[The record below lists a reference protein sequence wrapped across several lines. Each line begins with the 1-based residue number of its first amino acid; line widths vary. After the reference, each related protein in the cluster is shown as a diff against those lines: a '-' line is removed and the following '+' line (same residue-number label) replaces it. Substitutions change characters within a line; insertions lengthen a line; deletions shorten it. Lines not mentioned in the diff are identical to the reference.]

1 MPNIGSIRAGT
12 SRNEPAPTL
21 HDRTIPSCRLTV
33 QNPILD
39 NARMPDHI
47 VIERLEFRGR
57 CGVTPEERAKPQPLA
72 IDLELQCELGPAGL
86 SDNLSHTVD
95 YASVATRV
103 VQVASGLEA
112 CLLEALAERL
122 LTMLFDE
129 FPVEHVALWVRK
141 LHPPITSITSSVGI
155 TVNRTRLAHEVRQS
169 ASPPA
174 NFLLQQLHRLPKG
187 KALDIAAGRGRHSL
201 FLASHGFQ
209 VDAVDRDES
218 ALAHLLT
225 SAQHHAPAAVTTR
238 TVDLEQPAP
247 YEPNLGKDVYDVIL
261 VFFYLHRPLFPA
273 IMGALKPGGVLVY
286 ETFTI
291 DNHVHHHHPT
301 RREFCLS
308 PNELLRLTSPL
319 HVLHYDEGAHV
330 DRDGTDRI
338 YTSQLLAHKPL
349 PSGAAV

>member
-1 MPNIGSIRAGT
+1 MPNIGLIRAGT
-12 SRNEPAPTL
+12 SRNGPAPIL
-21 HDRTIPSCRLTV
+21 HDRAIRSCRLTV

-95 YASVATRV
+95 YAGVAARV
-103 VQVASGLEA
+103 VQVASGLET

-129 FPVEHVALWVRK
+129 FPVEHAALWVRK

-155 TVNRTRLAHEVRQS
+155 TVNRTRLAHEIRRS

-174 NFLLQQLHRLPKG
+174 NFLLHQLPKG

-218 ALAHLLT
+218 ALSHLST
-225 SAQHHAPAAVTTR
+225 SAQRHAPTAVTTK
-238 TVDLEQPAP
+238 TLDLEQPPP

-291 DNHVHHHHPT
+291 DNHVYHHHPK

-319 HVLHYDEGAHV
+319 LVLNYDEGAHV
-330 DRDGTDRI
+330 DGAGTARI

-349 PSGAAV
+349 PSGAAA

>member
-1 MPNIGSIRAGT
+1 M
-12 SRNEPAPTL
+12 
-21 HDRTIPSCRLTV
+21 TV
-33 QNPILD
+33 QNQILD
-39 NARMPDHI
+39 NVRMPDHI

-72 IDLELQCELGPAGL
+72 LDLELQCDLGPAGF

-95 YASVATRV
+95 YGAVAARV
-103 VQVASGLEA
+103 VQVASTQEA
-112 CLLEALAERL
+112 CLLEAMAERV
-122 LTMLFDE
+122 LTVLFDE
-129 FPVEHVALWVRK
+129 FPVERVTLWIRK
-141 LHPPITSITSSVGI
+141 LHPPITSITTSVGVTI
-155 TVNRTRLAHEVRQS
+155 NRTRLAHEVRQ
-169 ASPPA
+169 AAAPPA
-174 NFLLQQLHRLPKG
+174 RLLVQQLHRIPKG

-218 ALAHLLT
+218 ALAHLFT
-225 SAQHHAPAAVTTR
+225 SAQHHAPTAVTTK
-238 TVDLEQPAP
+238 VLDLEQPVP
-247 YEPNLGKDVYDVIL
+247 YGPDLGKEVYDVIL
-261 VFFYLHRPLFPA
+261 VFFYLYRPLFPA
-273 IMGALKPGGVLVY
+273 IVGALKPGGVLVY

-291 DNHVHHHHPT
+291 DNHLYHHHPK

-330 DRDGTDRI
+330 DGDGADRI

-349 PSGAAV
+349 PAGAAA